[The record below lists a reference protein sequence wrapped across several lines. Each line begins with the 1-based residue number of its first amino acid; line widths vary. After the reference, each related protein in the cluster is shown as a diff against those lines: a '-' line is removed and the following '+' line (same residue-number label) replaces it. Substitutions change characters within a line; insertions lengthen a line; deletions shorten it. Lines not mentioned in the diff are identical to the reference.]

1 MSRQKDQS
9 AARRS
14 VSAADAHT
22 VQRVVD
28 FIEKGYAD
36 RMTLESI
43 SAALR
48 GEPQRLGRLFEKS
61 RGMSVH
67 EYVTQVRLDHAARLV
82 SSSVKVEAV
91 AMSVGYRSKKNFYRQ
106 FIRRFGVTPEK
117 YRLHQR

>member
-9 AARRS
+9 AARKS
-14 VSAADAHT
+14 VSAADALT

-36 RMTLESI
+36 RITLYSI
-43 SAALR
+43 GAALR
-48 GEPQRLGRLFEKS
+48 GKPQRLSRLFEKS

-91 AMSVGYRSKKNFYRQ
+91 ALSVGYRSKKDFYRQ
-106 FIRRFGVTPEK
+106 FIRRFRVTPET
-117 YRLHQR
+117 YRLRQR

>member
-1 MSRQKDQS
+1 M
-9 AARRS
+9 
-14 VSAADAHT
+14 SAADAHT

-48 GEPQRLGRLFEKS
+48 GEPQRLGRLFEKG

-67 EYVTQVRLDHAARLV
+67 EYVTRVRLDHAARLV